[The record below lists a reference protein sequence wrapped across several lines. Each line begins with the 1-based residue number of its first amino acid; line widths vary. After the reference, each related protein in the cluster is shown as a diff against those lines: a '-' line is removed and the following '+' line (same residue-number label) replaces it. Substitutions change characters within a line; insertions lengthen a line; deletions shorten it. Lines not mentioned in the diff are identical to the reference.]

1 MSYLVRTKF
10 SGYTQDGLRQLY
22 KGGGGGSSTNT
33 TINYSPEE
41 AARRAQVMDE
51 AQRIYKANASTMAS
65 TGYTGAKPV
74 DFSDA
79 TKAAQNLAVN
89 NASAA
94 QNSVAGIQ
102 QGVNYGLTQ
111 AMDVNNNPY
120 LQQAMQAA
128 VRGIDQNY
136 TDAGG
141 VMSGIRSD
149 AGLAGQYGGSRQGVA
164 EGIAASRHNQQVADT
179 IANMATSAYDK
190 GQDTFGKT
198 LTFAPQAVEAMNIP
212 VNMLSGVGAQ
222 QENLAM
228 ERENY
233 AANARNWA
241 LNAPWMP
248 LQNYASIVY
257 GGATPSTSTETQAA
271 GAARNPLGQAAG
283 AGLTAASIYQM
294 MQA

>member
-1 MSYLVRTKF
+1 MR
-10 SGYTQDGLRQLY
+10 RC
-22 KGGGGGSSTNT
+22 TNT
-33 TINYSPEE
+33 GSRTDSCTDSRTDSRKSA
-41 AARRAQVMDE
+41 AARVRLRRAGTSEHELVE
-51 AQRIYKANASTMAS
+51 LGEPRAER
-65 TGYTGAKPV
+65 
-74 DFSDA
+74 
-79 TKAAQNLAVN
+79 
-89 NASAA
+89 
-94 QNSVAGIQ
+94 
-102 QGVNYGLTQ
+102 
-111 AMDVNNNPY
+111 
-120 LQQAMQAA
+120 
-128 VRGIDQNY
+128 
-136 TDAGG
+136 AGG
-141 VMSGIRSD
+141 
-149 AGLAGQYGGSRQGVA
+149 RQQI
-164 EGIAASRHNQQVADT
+164 E
-179 IANMATSAYDK
+179 
-190 GQDTFGKT
+190 
-198 LTFAPQAVEAMNIP
+198 APQAVEAMNIP